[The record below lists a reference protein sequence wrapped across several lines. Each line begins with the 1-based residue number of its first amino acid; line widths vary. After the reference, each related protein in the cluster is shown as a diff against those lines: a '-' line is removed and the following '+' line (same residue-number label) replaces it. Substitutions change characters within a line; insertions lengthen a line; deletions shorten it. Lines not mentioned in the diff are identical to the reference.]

1 MGETISSVVCDAGP
15 VIHLDELECLFL
27 LHDFKDVLLP
37 EAVFDEVRQYRPSA
51 LKKLQY
57 NMVRARKRMAGGK
70 VLSTMCKLFALD
82 AGETEA
88 LSIMEENP
96 WAIFLTDD
104 ASARLVADQMH
115 YKVHGTVGILV
126 RGIRCGHFA
135 AGELLNILS
144 SIPSRSTL
152 HIKPSLLEEIIIKI
166 KEAYRVS

>member
-1 MGETISSVVCDAGP
+1 MSEMSSVVCDAGP

-27 LHDFKDVLLP
+27 LHDFKEVFLP
-37 EAVFDEVRQYRPSA
+37 EAVLEEVNQYRPSA

-57 NMVRARKRMAGGK
+57 NMVRSRKGIPGGK
-70 VLSTMCKLFALD
+70 VLSTICRLFALD

-88 LSIMEENP
+88 LSIMEEKP

-104 ASARLVADQMH
+104 ASARLVAEQMH

-126 RGIRCGHFA
+126 RGIRCRHFA
-135 AGELLNILS
+135 PIQLLNILS

-152 HIKPSLLEEIIIKI
+152 YIRPSLLEEVKIRI
-166 KEAYRVS
+166 KEAYPMP